1 VRIPCPR
8 RSQERPVIYLDH
20 NATTRPDPAVVEA
33 LARASREAWGNP
45 STLYR
50 AGRDAKT
57 VLDAAR
63 LRVARLIGAPEA
75 AQVVFT
81 SGGTEADALALFG
94 VLRRPGQAR
103 RHLVTS
109 MAEHKAVLRGCVHL
123 EAEGVAV
130 TYLPVDG
137 AGRLDSE
144 TVRRALRP
152 ETGLVSVLLANNEV
166 GTVNPVPEIAAI
178 CRESGALVHTDA
190 VQACGKIPVDVKTLG
205 VDLLSLSGHK
215 FHGPRGVGAL
225 WVRPGT
231 HLQPLLVGGTQERG
245 LRAGTEPVALAHA
258 LGVAAEL
265 AAGRL
270 AEEAERIRTLR
281 ERLWEELR
289 QSIPG
294 LRAHGD
300 RANGLPNTLN
310 VSVPGRESEALVL
323 ALDEAGI
330 AVGTGSA
337 CTTGDTRPSH
347 VLLAMGVAP
356 AEARTSLRFSLGRTN
371 TEAEVHAVIEALTRI
386 VSA

>member
-1 VRIPCPR
+1 M
-8 RSQERPVIYLDH
+8 IYLDH
-20 NATTRPDPAVVEA
+20 NATTRPAPEVVDA
-33 LARASREAWGNP
+33 LSWASWQAWGNP

-50 AGRDAKT
+50 VGRDAKA

-123 EAEGVAV
+123 EAEGATV
-130 TYLPVDG
+130 TYLPVVG
-137 AGRLDSE
+137 AGRLDPA

-178 CRESGALVHTDA
+178 CRENGVLVHTDA

-215 FHGPRGVGAL
+215 FHGPRGIGAL

-231 HLQPLLVGGTQERG
+231 QLQPMLVGGTQERG

-270 AEEAERIRTLR
+270 AEDAERIRTLR
-281 ERLWEELR
+281 DRLWEGLR
-289 QSIPG
+289 RAVPG
-294 LRAHGD
+294 VRAHGD
-300 RANGLPNTLN
+300 REGGLPNTLN
-310 VSVPGRESEALVL
+310 VSIPGREAEALVL

-330 AVGTGSA
+330 AAGTGSA

-347 VLLAMGVAP
+347 VLLAMGVPP
-356 AEARTSLRFSLGRTN
+356 AEARTSIRFSLGREN
-371 TEAEVHAVIEALTRI
+371 TEAEADAVAAALAQAAR
-386 VSA
+386 A